1 MLTKRG
7 IGMKRNTKKFLV
19 ISFSLLAIACVV
31 MITFTSSVIAEKS
44 DFAINKIG
52 SLYMSGMAKQMQ
64 EKFDTVIDMQISELK
79 GIVERHPPES
89 VVYDQD
95 MFDQLALSAQVRD
108 FVYLGLY
115 TEEGESET
123 IYGSDVEYD
132 SEITFRSVLDDSS
145 LRVFSGTST
154 DGEKVICMLVNACY
168 PMRNGKTS
176 SAIVAATPMD
186 DLEKVLTLDENDALM
201 YSFIIRADGTYVVR
215 NRQESDYFSYI
226 RQNFLDHNGKNAET
240 YVDELREAMGRNAEY
255 STMFREG
262 NENKYLL
269 CTDLTNSEWF
279 LVSVMPHGTLDRILE
294 NLGAERQF
302 MTLIMAL
309 FILAGVMVIFLRY
322 YRLSQQQMQE
332 LDQARREATKA
343 NKAKSEFLSSMSHDI
358 RTPMNGIVGMTTIA
372 IANIDNTE
380 RVKDCLDKI
389 TLSSKH
395 LLGLINDVLD
405 MSKIESGK
413 LTLNM
418 SQISLRET
426 MDSIVNIVQ
435 PQVKSRQQHFD
446 ISIQNILTEEVH
458 CDSVRLNQVL
468 INLLS
473 NALKFTPE
481 GGSIKVFLEQEES
494 PVGDDHVRCHFR
506 VKDNG
511 IGMTKEFQEKI
522 FDTFTREEKAQID
535 KIEGTGLGMAITKA
549 IVGAM
554 NGTIELQSEPG
565 KGSEFH
571 ITLDL
576 EKADT
581 TEADMVL
588 PAWRVLVVDNNE
600 DLCLSAVSSLKEI
613 GISAH
618 WATDGKKAV
627 EMVRKCH
634 DEGQDYEV
642 VLLDWKMPEMDGLHT
657 AREMRKLLGQR
668 VPILIISAYDWSDI
682 EEEAKEVGIQG
693 FISKPLFKS
702 NLYLGL
708 KRYMLD
714 EVSEESHEDTKV
726 QKFVGKKILL
736 AEDNDLNWEIAEDLL
751 SEAGFEL
758 ERAENG
764 KICVEKFEQSA
775 IRFYDVILMDIRMP
789 VMNGYDAAVA
799 IRALPREDAN
809 LPIIAMT
816 ADAFSDDIQH
826 CLDCGMNEHV
836 AKPIDVNRLTQLLR
850 IYLL

>member
-1 MLTKRG
+1 
-7 IGMKRNTKKFLV
+7 MKRNTKKFLA

-309 FILAGVMVIFLRY
+309 FILAGVMVIFLLY

-850 IYLL
+850 KYLL

>member
-1 MLTKRG
+1 
-7 IGMKRNTKKFLV
+7 MKRNTKKFLA

-186 DLEKVLTLDENDALM
+186 DLEKVLTLDEDDALM

-309 FILAGVMVIFLRY
+309 FILAGVMVIFLLY

-726 QKFVGKKILL
+726 QKFDGKKILL

-850 IYLL
+850 KYLL

>member
-1 MLTKRG
+1 
-7 IGMKRNTKKFLV
+7 MKRNTKKFLTV
-19 ISFSLLAIACVV
+19 SFSLLAIACIVLISV
-31 MITFTSSVIAEKS
+31 TSSVIAKKS
-44 DFAINKIG
+44 DFAINEIG
-52 SLYMSGMAKQMQ
+52 SLYMSAMAKQMQ
-64 EKFDTVIDMQISELK
+64 EKFDTVVDMQISELN
-79 GIVERHPPES
+79 GIIERHPPES
-89 VVYDQD
+89 VAYDQD

-115 TEEGESET
+115 TEDGESET
-123 IYGSDVEYD
+123 VYGSAVEYD
-132 SEITFRSVLDDSS
+132 SEITFRNVLDDSS
-145 LRVFSGTST
+145 LRVFAGTSAE
-154 DGEKVICMLVNACY
+154 GEKVLCMLVNAQY

-176 SAIVAATPMD
+176 WAIVAATPMA
-186 DLEKVLTLDENDALM
+186 DLEKVLTLDEEMALM

-215 NRQESDYFSYI
+215 NREETDFFTYI
-226 RQNFLDHNGKNAET
+226 RQNFSDHNGKSAEA
-240 YVDELREAMGRNAEY
+240 YVEELRDAMSRNAGY

-262 NENKYLL
+262 DENKYLL

-279 LVSVMPHGTLDRILE
+279 LISVMPHGTLDRILE
-294 NLGAERQF
+294 DLGFERQLI
-302 MTLIMAL
+302 TLIMAV
-309 FILAGVMVIFLRY
+309 FILAGVMVIFILY

-332 LDQARREATKA
+332 LDEARKEATKA

-372 IANIDNTE
+372 MSNIDNTE
-380 RVKDCLDKI
+380 RVKDCLAKI

-418 SQISLRET
+418 SQISLRDAL
-426 MDSIVNIVQ
+426 DSIVNIVQ

-446 ISIQNILTEEVH
+446 IFIQNIITEEVH
-458 CDSVRLNQVL
+458 CDSVCLNQVL

-481 GGSIKVFLEQEES
+481 GGVIKVFLSQEES
-494 PVGDDHVRCHFR
+494 PVGENYVRCHFR

-511 IGMTKEFQEKI
+511 IGMTEEFQEKI
-522 FDTFTREEKAQID
+522 FDTFTREEKAQIS

-549 IVGAM
+549 IVQAM
-554 NGTIELQSEPG
+554 KGTIDLQSAPG
-565 KGSEFH
+565 EGSEFH

-581 TEADMVL
+581 KEADMML
-588 PAWRVLVVDNNE
+588 PSWRVLVVDNNE

-613 GISAH
+613 GINAD

-634 DEGQDYEV
+634 EEDQNYEV
-642 VLLDWKMPEMDGLHT
+642 VLLDWKMPDMDGLHT
-657 AREMRKLLGQR
+657 AREMRKLLGQK

-682 EEEAKEVGIQG
+682 EEEAREVGIQG

-714 EVSEESHEDTKV
+714 EVDEEEHEDAKI
-726 QKFVGKKILL
+726 QKFVGKRILL

-764 KICVEKFEQSA
+764 KICVEKFEQSETG
-775 IRFYDVILMDIRMP
+775 FYNVILMDIRMP
-789 VMNGYDAAVA
+789 VMNGYDAAKA
-799 IRALPREDAN
+799 IRALAREDAC

-850 IYLL
+850 RYL

>member
-7 IGMKRNTKKFLV
+7 IGMKRNTKKFLA

-269 CTDLTNSEWF
+269 CTDLTNSKWF

-309 FILAGVMVIFLRY
+309 FILAGVMVIFLLY

-850 IYLL
+850 KYLL